1 LIEPSG
7 DLLRN
12 RGVETSTDIDTPAT
26 PPREDPD
33 QARLSLPRAVLIGV
47 LSVAA
52 ALAAGHL
59 VAGFVGPT
67 ASPLIA
73 VGNSAIDLTP
83 LWLKNF
89 AVSTFGTWDKFV
101 LLMGMTL
108 VLLVVAAAA
117 GILSRTK
124 PWPGVTL
131 AMTVGVLAFI
141 AVLNRPDLGQLGILA
156 PAASLLVGVLVFRW
170 LHMVSLV
177 PPAELDE
184 SRRRFMRTTAGVA
197 VGAGVIGAGGELL
210 AKRVDVE
217 GSRAAVGAL
226 TPADPAP
233 ALPSNPDFA
242 ANGTP
247 RFITSNRDFY
257 RIDTAFTI
265 PRMRAEDWRLRIHGL
280 VDKEVSF
287 GFSDI
292 RNRRLIERPVTLTCV
307 SNEVGGEYVSTA
319 NFIGVP
325 LRELLLEAGVKPGS
339 DQLMSTSIDGFTAG
353 TPTEA
358 MLDPNRGAMLAIGM
372 NGEPLPIEHGFPA
385 RLVVPGLYGYISA
398 TKWVVDLELTRF
410 DQKQGY
416 WIPRGWAAK
425 APVKTQSR
433 IDSPGGFADLPAGQV
448 TVAGVAYAQYV
459 GVRKVEVR
467 VDGGGW
473 QEAEL
478 ADEVSVNT
486 WRMWRAR
493 IDVGKGEHRVEVR
506 ATDNTGYTQTEQRSR
521 PDPDGAT
528 GWHSVIFSTN

>member
-1 LIEPSG
+1 
-7 DLLRN
+7 
-12 RGVETSTDIDTPAT
+12 VESVTETEVAT
-26 PPREDPD
+26 APQGSDPD
-33 QARLSLPRAVLIGV
+33 QPRLSRTRAVLVGV

-73 VGNSAIDLTP
+73 VANSAIDLTP

-101 LLMGMTL
+101 LLLGMALTL
-108 VLLVVAAAA
+108 LLVAAAA

-124 PWPGVTL
+124 PWPGV
-131 AMTVGVLAFI
+131 VLATVVGLLGFI
-141 AVLNRPDLGQLGILA
+141 AVLNRPDLGQLGVLA
-156 PAASLLVGVLVFRW
+156 PLASLLAGVLVFRW
-170 LHMVSLV
+170 LHGAVLTPSS
-177 PPAELDE
+177 EYDE
-184 SRRRFMRTTAGVA
+184 SRRRFLRTSAGVA
-197 VGAGVIGAGGELL
+197 VGAGVLGGTGELL
-210 AKRVDVE
+210 ANRVDVE
-217 GSRAAVGAL
+217 GSRAAVGDLA
-226 TPADPAP
+226 PADPAP
-233 ALPSNPDFA
+233 ALSSGVDFA

-287 GFSDI
+287 SFADI

-325 LRELLLEAGVKPGS
+325 LRELLIDAGVKPGS
-339 DQLMSTSIDGFTAG
+339 DQLMSTSVDGFTAG
-353 TPTEA
+353 TPVEA
-358 MLDPNRGAMLAIGM
+358 MLDANRGAMLAIGM

-425 APVKTQSR
+425 APIKTQSR
-433 IDSPGGFADLPAGQV
+433 IDSPGGFAKLPAGTV
-448 TVAGVAYAQYV
+448 TIAGIAYAQYV
-459 GVRKVEVR
+459 GIRKVEVR
-467 VDGGGW
+467 VDAGDW

-478 ADEVSVNT
+478 STEVSINT
-486 WRMWRAR
+486 WRMWRAQVQ
-493 IDVGKGEHRVEVR
+493 VGRGEHRVEVR
-506 ATDNTGYTQTEQRSR
+506 ATDNTGYTQTEERTR

-528 GWHSVIFSTN
+528 GWHSVIFTAN